1 MIAYWRDYLIQ
12 YILYIFFMYTGNKK
26 WNFLASP
33 RNQSGKDIVITK
45 CYIYVFNVLP
55 QGKECNIVSVF
66 GNFHSMQRCHS

>member
-33 RNQSGKDIVITK
+33 RNQSGKDIITK
-45 CYIYVFNVLP
+45 CYIYHMFLMFYLKVENA
-55 QGKECNIVSVF
+55 I
-66 GNFHSMQRCHS
+66 